1 MRQKMIRE
9 AVQKFSESVRLPSV
23 DDLCSTDLDSEGEEI
38 TFLDGLH
45 GAVREPVKHASGETK
60 TILALASLPSQPSTP
75 SRAEKAK
82 VVDTSDDLKPIN
94 KLGREARG
102 RVEEET
108 ALA

>member
-1 MRQKMIRE
+1 MIRE

-45 GAVREPVKHASGETK
+45 GAVREPGKHASGETKETK

>member
-23 DDLCSTDLDSEGEEI
+23 DDLCSTNLDSEGEEI

-45 GAVREPVKHASGETK
+45 GAVREPGKHASGETK